1 MVDLQG
7 IGGNGIQPLSN
18 RSGETR
24 NVPPKAGQSHLPA
37 PHGTDEVLVG
47 TPCREPQ
54 VRSEVLAPEVLSQAV
69 STPANAVPQ
78 EIRTNSASSRQLFAS
93 EGYFLS
99 GTAGVPAQDKEF
111 PGDDLA
117 INSPFSVDKEQGF
130 ISATGQPINYKFI
143 FQE

>member
-7 IGGNGIQPLSN
+7 IGGNGLAPLSP
-18 RSGETR
+18 RSGDSHSIA
-24 NVPPKAGQSHLPA
+24 PKTGESFTSA
-37 PHGTDEVLVG
+37 PHGADEVFMG
-47 TPCREPQ
+47 TPCRKETARPEALPQ
-54 VRSEVLAPEVLSQAV
+54 AAPPQASAITQDPKAGLGV
-69 STPANAVPQ
+69 S
-78 EIRTNSASSRQLFAS
+78 SQLFAS

-117 INSPFSVDKEQGF
+117 INSPFTANKEQGF